1 MKTSNSQR
9 QVSKQIQGQFQ
20 KLSFSQIQ
28 ALSFLSMTNTE
39 LNEAIHKAV
48 SENPALEIVRE
59 PTGNS
64 YSDYVRSS
72 GSFDSDKNQ
81 AAIENHES
89 HRESLQAHLMHQ
101 LNIMNVSEAEY
112 NLCHR
117 LIYNLDKNGFYGS
130 MLDPE
135 TFLSKKDDAGKKLLE
150 RCLDIV
156 HSMDPVGVCC
166 KTPEESLFIQAKL
179 SENAPEIAL
188 FLLNGHLDMVNPP
201 EPQKILKKLIEYR
214 TNWHKKAFAAEILLD
229 KVELDEEK
237 VSQALKFILSL
248 DPHPAHGYSV
258 DSFTDP
264 VIPDIVLKIEKV
276 DGYLPSDD
284 YSSGL
289 VSCDRECH
297 FQVKYA
303 SGNLPEIRLAK
314 DFKVDKENYNKAQL
328 FMYNLGYR
336 ESTNVLQGCILV
348 HEQKDFF
355 KNGPGHLKPLTR
367 QKVAQKLGVHQSTV
381 SRMSSKNSSKYIS
394 TQWGLFPVS
403 YFYPSGVESA
413 SGEKVSSEVI
423 KTRINQILQEN
434 KNSVISDS
442 KMAGLLNAEGIKIS
456 RRTVAK
462 YRIQAGIKNS
472 YFR

>member
-39 LNEAIHKAV
+39 LNDAIHKAV

-166 KTPEESLFIQAKL
+166 KTPEESLFVQAKL

-214 TNWHKKAFAAEILLD
+214 INWHKKAFAAEILLD
-229 KVELDEEK
+229 KVELDEKK

-264 VIPDIVLKIEKV
+264 AIPDIVLKIEKV

-284 YSSGL
+284 
-289 VSCDRECH
+289 
-297 FQVKYA
+297 
-303 SGNLPEIRLAK
+303 
-314 DFKVDKENYNKAQL
+314 
-328 FMYNLGYR
+328 
-336 ESTNVLQGCILV
+336 
-348 HEQKDFF
+348 
-355 KNGPGHLKPLTR
+355 
-367 QKVAQKLGVHQSTV
+367 
-381 SRMSSKNSSKYIS
+381 
-394 TQWGLFPVS
+394 
-403 YFYPSGVESA
+403 
-413 SGEKVSSEVI
+413 
-423 KTRINQILQEN
+423 
-434 KNSVISDS
+434 
-442 KMAGLLNAEGIKIS
+442 
-456 RRTVAK
+456 
-462 YRIQAGIKNS
+462 
-472 YFR
+472 